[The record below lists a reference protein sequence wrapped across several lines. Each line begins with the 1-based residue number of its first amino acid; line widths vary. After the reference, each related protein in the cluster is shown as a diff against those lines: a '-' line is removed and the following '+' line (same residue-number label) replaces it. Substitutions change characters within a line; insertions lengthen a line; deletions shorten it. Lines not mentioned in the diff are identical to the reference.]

1 MNHRSLLL
9 HSCWSTVEFKPVFE
23 FICLNSFENLQNVSF
38 SSPRFP
44 CFQPSYSLQP
54 STVSPRPSSP
64 YSAAQPS
71 LLTRLRSP
79 PSAQPARAASSFCVS
94 LTSGARWSSPTSGR
108 TPSRIRAARAAPR
121 AGRAPTHSFPWACT
135 PGPPLAYLDPAAP
148 CASPFP
154 RKP

>member
-9 HSCWSTVEFKPVFE
+9 HSCWSTIFDWLNSNL
-23 FICLNSFENLQNVSF
+23 CLNSFENLQNVSF

-64 YSAAQPS
+64 YSAAQPN
-71 LLTRLRSP
+71 LLTRPRSP
-79 PSAQPARAASSFCVS
+79 PSAQPARAASSLCLADGWGLVVIPD
-94 LTSGARWSSPTSGR
+94 LRPDPEPN
-108 TPSRIRAARAAPR
+108 PSCARAALR
-121 AGRAPTHSFPWACT
+121 ASRAPAHSFPWART
-135 PGPPLAYLDPAAP
+135 PGPPSAYLDPAAP
-148 CASPFP
+148 CTSPFP